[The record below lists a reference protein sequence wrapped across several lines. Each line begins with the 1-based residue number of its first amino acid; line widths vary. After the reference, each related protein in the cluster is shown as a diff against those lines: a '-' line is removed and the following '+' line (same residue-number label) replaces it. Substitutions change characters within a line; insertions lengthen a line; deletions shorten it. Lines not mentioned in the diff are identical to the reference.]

1 VVSFL
6 VGALDEPYE
15 NRIGRGREAA
25 EDPEHAAE
33 VDIGAHRAGALSA
46 DDHLRKGRE
55 RVLRGICQLP
65 VGSHEL
71 LADGV
76 HETAVAGLGL
86 DQEPR
91 ESAEPVPGIGLVQRV
106 AAGSLDLRDP
116 VSGDGL
122 EQGLFAGEAS
132 INGANADAGANGDRL
147 DRDPGSFLG
156 NGLARGLEQSATVA
170 FGVHAKR
177 TPRNGEFWQ
186 RAHVSGSIGSGYASV
201 TGVSSILVTGGSGVL
216 GSHVARLL
224 RERGHDVRV
233 LSRQSE
239 VGTHRGDLTSGEG
252 VADALDGV
260 ELVVHAASDTPQGR
274 TDLRQTRT
282 LLDAEQHLR
291 HLVYVSIV
299 GIDAMPYGYYGRKL
313 ACEQAIAGGSV
324 PHTIQRA
331 TQFHELLERGLRAAG
346 RLPLAPLPLPLA
358 WQVQPIAAAEVAQRI
373 VALLG
378 EEPGGRAV
386 DLGGPEVLTA
396 KRVVDVWRARHERP
410 RTVANVHPPGRTARA
425 FRRGLNTTPEHADGV
440 QTWEQFVRKSA

>member
-1 VVSFL
+1 LSFL
-6 VGALDEPYE
+6 VGALHEPCE
-15 NRIGRGREAA
+15 NGIGGGREAT

-33 VDIGAHRAGALSA
+33 IDIGAHRAAALRA
-46 DDHLRKGRE
+46 DDHLRNGRE
-55 RVLRGICQLP
+55 RVLRGIRQLP

-76 HETAVAGLGL
+76 NETAVAGLSL
-86 DQEPR
+86 NQEPR
-91 ESAEPVPGIGLVQRV
+91 KSAEPIPGIGLVQRV

-116 VSGDGL
+116 VSGDGFQ
-122 EQGLFAGEAS
+122 QGLFAGEAS
-132 INGANADAGANGDRL
+132 INGADADASASGDRL
-147 DRDPGSFLG
+147 DRDPGSVLG
-156 NGLARGLEQSATVA
+156 NGLARGLQQSATVA
-170 FGVHAKR
+170 FGVSAKC
-177 TPRNGEFWQ
+177 TPRSGEFWH
-186 RAHVSGSIGSGYASV
+186 RAHVSGSIGSAYASV
-201 TGVSSILVTGGSGVL
+201 TSVSSILVTGGSGVL
-216 GSHVARLL
+216 GSHIARLL
-224 RERGHDVRV
+224 RERGDDVRV
-233 LSRQSE
+233 LSRQPD
-239 VGTHRGDLTSGEG
+239 VGTHRGDLTSGDG
-252 VADALDGV
+252 IADALDGI

-282 LLDAEQHLR
+282 LLDAGQHLR

-299 GIDAMPYGYYGRKL
+299 GIDAMPYGYFGRKL
-313 ACEQAIAGGSV
+313 ACEQAIAGGLV

-346 RLPLAPLPLPLA
+346 RLPLAPLPLA

-396 KRVVDVWRARHERP
+396 KRVVNLWRARHERP
-410 RTVANVHPPGRTARA
+410 RTVANVHPLGRTARA

-440 QTWEQFVRKSA
+440 QTWEQFVRTSA

>member
-1 VVSFL
+1 VLSFL
-6 VGALDEPYE
+6 VGALDDPCEDG
-15 NRIGRGREAA
+15 IGGGREAA

-46 DDHLRKGRE
+46 DDHLRNGRE
-55 RVLRGICQLP
+55 CVLCGVLQLP

-76 HETAVAGLGL
+76 HETAVAGLRL
-86 DQEPR
+86 NQEPC

-106 AAGSLDLRDP
+106 AAGPLDLRNP
-116 VSGDGL
+116 VAGDGF

-132 INGANADAGANGDRL
+132 IDGADADAGAGGDRL
-147 DRDPGSFLG
+147 DRDSGSFLG

-170 FGVHAKR
+170 FGVRAKR
-177 TPRNGEFWQ
+177 APIGEGFWL
-186 RAHVSGSIGSGYASV
+186 RAHVSGSTGSGYASV

-224 RERGHDVRV
+224 RERGDDVRV
-233 LSRQSE
+233 LSRQPD
-239 VGTHRGDLTSGEG
+239 VGTHRGDLTSGDG
-252 VADALDGV
+252 IADALDGI

-282 LLDAEQHLR
+282 LLDAGQHLR
-291 HLVYVSIV
+291 HLLYVSIV
-299 GIDAMPYGYYGRKL
+299 GIDAMPYGYFGRKL
-313 ACEQAIAGGSV
+313 ECEQAVAGGLV
-324 PHTIQRA
+324 PYTIQRA

-346 RLPLAPLPLPLA
+346 RLPLAPLPLA

-386 DLGGPEVLTA
+386 DLGGPELLTA

-410 RTVANVHPPGRTARA
+410 RMVANVHPPGRTARA

>member
-1 VVSFL
+1 VSSFL
-6 VGALDEPYE
+6 VGALDEPCE
-15 NRIGRGREAA
+15 DGIGGGREAA

-46 DDHLRKGRE
+46 GDHLRNGRE
-55 RVLRGICQLP
+55 RVLRGIRQLP

-86 DQEPR
+86 NQEPR
-91 ESAEPVPGIGLVQRV
+91 ESAEPVPGVGLVQRV

-116 VSGDGL
+116 VSGDGF

-132 INGANADAGANGDRL
+132 INGADADASASGDHL

-156 NGLARGLEQSATVA
+156 NGLARCLEQSATVA
-170 FGVHAKR
+170 FGVGPKR
-177 TPRNGEFWQ
+177 TPMGGEFW

-224 RERGHDVRV
+224 RERGDDVRV
-233 LSRQSE
+233 LSRQPD
-239 VGTHRGDLTSGEG
+239 VGTDRGDLTSGEG
-252 VADALDGV
+252 VADALDGI

-282 LLDAEQHLR
+282 LLDAGQHLR
-291 HLVYVSIV
+291 HLLYVSIV

-346 RLPLAPLPLPLA
+346 RLPLAPLPLA

-396 KRVVDVWRARHERP
+396 KRVVEVWQARHERP
-410 RTVANVHPPGRTARA
+410 RMVANVHPPGRTARA

-440 QTWEQFVRKSA
+440 QTWEQFVRKGA